1 MSTQESFD
9 TKEQVRQ
16 ASDIVDVVGG
26 FLELRRQGRNYVAL
40 CPWHNDSKPSLQ
52 VNAERQSWRCW
63 VCGIGGDVFSFVMR
77 REGVEFREALELL
90 ADKANIQIK
99 QSNSNVPAGSPG
111 DKRTLFAAMAW
122 AEKQFYTYL
131 NQSAEADVAR
141 QYLQQRGITQ
151 KEIDQFHI
159 GFSPNSWSWLA
170 DLAKSTE
177 FSPAVLE
184 KVGLLG
190 KSPKSGRHYDWFR
203 GRVLFPIRDTQ
214 SRPIALGG
222 RVLPQFADDKSGKYV
237 NSPETRLFLKSD
249 NLYALDLARDSIV
262 ASKQVIVVEGYT
274 DVIAL
279 HQAGITNAV
288 AVLGTALGSRHI
300 HLLRRYADQIYLVL
314 DGDEAGQKRTNEI
327 LELFVAEQVDL
338 RIMTLPDGMDP
349 CDFVQQQGA
358 EVFRQ
363 HLATAVDA
371 LEHKVR
377 ISTHQLDPVRDI
389 HRANEALEDLL
400 GTLANSP
407 RLSGQT
413 TSEVRL
419 REQQFLSRMARQFQV
434 EETELRTRLTALR
447 RATRKPARSQQDP
460 MLTENVSASDL
471 EMTERWLLEILTQN
485 EELAIAAVDEISID
499 ELDTEAAKSLYR
511 IYQTLVFD
519 RVPCDFA
526 RVLTETEDPT
536 LKSLLVELD
545 EQAAEKNV
553 TDTEDQLKQIIVAYR
568 RRTEDRQQRQ
578 NTGVLERQ
586 EMDDKEELDLLN
598 QIIEQQRNR
607 QGISSPTDG

>member
-77 REGVEFREALELL
+77 REGVDFREALELL

-99 QSNSNVPAGSPG
+99 LSNSNVPAGSPG

-131 NQSAEADVAR
+131 NQSSEADVAR
-141 QYLQQRGITQ
+141 EYLQQRGITQ

-237 NSPETRLFLKSD
+237 NSPETRLFSKSD

-262 ASKQVIVVEGYT
+262 ASKQVVVVEGYT

-288 AVLGTALGSRHI
+288 AVLGTALGPRHI
-300 HLLRRYADQIYLVL
+300 QLLRRYADQIYLVL

-338 RIMTLPDGMDP
+338 RIMTLPDGLDP
-349 CDFVQQQGA
+349 CDFVQQQGP

-363 HLATAVDA
+363 HLTSAVDA

-447 RATRKPARSQQDP
+447 RATRKPARSQQNP
-460 MLTENVSASDL
+460 MLAEKVSAADL

-485 EELAIAAVDEISID
+485 EELAIAAVDEINID

-519 RVPCDFA
+519 RVSCDFA
-526 RVLTETEDPT
+526 RVLTETEDPL
-536 LKSLLVELD
+536 LKNLLVELD

-553 TDTEDQLKQIIVAYR
+553 TNTEDQLKQIIEAYR